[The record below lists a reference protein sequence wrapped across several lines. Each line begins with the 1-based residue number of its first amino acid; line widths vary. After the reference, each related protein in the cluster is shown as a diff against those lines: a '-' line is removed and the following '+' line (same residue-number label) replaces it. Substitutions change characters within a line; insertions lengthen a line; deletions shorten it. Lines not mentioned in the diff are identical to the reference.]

1 MDEIGKTFGDALK
14 TIVWAAGV
22 LFRQFEL
29 GREGYLPEL
38 TSEEGQKV
46 VREAKE
52 EALKRNTETEK
63 KPKTKKFPMGF
74 A

>member
-1 MDEIGKTFGDALK
+1 MEEIGKSFGDALK
-14 TIVWAAGV
+14 TIAWAAGV

-52 EALKRNTETEK
+52 EAKRNTKTEK